1 MERTT
6 HDGRRRYARGV
17 PLTELERLQRL
28 AAYEPVFGAP
38 GFSPGRFARGP
49 SLDVVRFADEM
60 ASLGWSTHPEYFTW
74 MRSDEGRALIEDD
87 SRIQR
92 ASPEELSLLLTA
104 IFRTDRFNGGVLD
117 TAFARGTMLAIAR
130 RARVLAW
137 TLPNERPASDVTD
150 LDEDPLAP

>member
-1 MERTT
+1 M
-6 HDGRRRYARGV
+6 

-38 GFSPGRFARGP
+38 GFSAGRFARGA
-49 SLDVVRFADEM
+49 SADVVRFSEEM
-60 ASLGWSTHPEYFTW
+60 ATLGWSTHPEYFRW
-74 MRSDEGRALIEDD
+74 MQTPEASAFLEDA

-92 ASPEELSLLLTA
+92 ASPEELALLLTS
-104 IFRTDRFNGGVLD
+104 IFRTDRFNGGVVD

-137 TLPNERPASDVTD
+137 TLPNERPAT
-150 LDEDPLAP
+150 EDQAPEQDPPAS

>member
-1 MERTT
+1 
-6 HDGRRRYARGV
+6 V

-28 AAYEPVFGAP
+28 ASYEPVFGAL
-38 GFSPGRFARGP
+38 GFVPGRFARGP
-49 SLDVVRFADEM
+49 SQDVVRFAEEM
-60 ASLGWSTHPEYFTW
+60 ATLGWSTHSESFTW
-74 MRSDEGRALIEDD
+74 MQTPECRALLEDD

-117 TAFARGTMLAIAR
+117 AAFSRGTMLAITR

-137 TLPNERPASDVTD
+137 TLPNERPP
-150 LDEDPLAP
+150 DPPPPRDPYSEEA